1 MAKYDVVII
10 GGGPGGLTAG
20 LYASR
25 AGLKTA
31 LLEKAMYGGQI
42 VNSQIVENYPGF
54 PDGISGF
61 ELTSLMQQQAE
72 KYGLEMVIAEVN
84 SINVGKTHGVVT
96 EEKTYETDAII
107 IAAGSEYSKLG
118 VPGEDNYTGK
128 GVSYCAT
135 CDGFLFREKEVAV
148 VGGGDTAITD
158 ALELTQHVSR
168 LYLIHRRDQLRAS
181 QVLQKRILNHPKV
194 QFKWN
199 SVVDEIRGD
208 AMVRDLKLRDVK
220 TGDISTL
227 TVSGI
232 FVAVG
237 VKPNSRN
244 FSNVVSLS
252 ENGQIIVDQFMSTS
266 VPGIYAAGD
275 IRVNS
280 SRQVSTAV
288 GDGATAA
295 IAAFKYINER
305 E

>member
-25 AGLKTA
+25 AGLKTV
-31 LLEKAMYGGQI
+31 LLEKSMYGGQI
-42 VNSQIVENYPGF
+42 VNSQLVENYPGF
-54 PDGISGF
+54 PEGISGF
-61 ELTSLMQQQAE
+61 ELTSLMQQQTE
-72 KYGLEMVIAEVN
+72 KYGLEMVITEVN
-84 SINVGKTHGVVT
+84 SIKAGKTHSVVT
-96 EEKTYETDAII
+96 GENTFETDAII

-118 VPGEDNYTGK
+118 VPGEDNYIGK

-158 ALELTQHVSR
+158 ALELAQHVSR
-168 LYLIHRRDQLRAS
+168 LYLIHRRDQLRAG
-181 QVLQKRILNHPKV
+181 QVLQKRILDNPKV

-199 SVVDEIRGD
+199 TIVDEIRGD
-208 AMVRDLKLRDVK
+208 TMVKDLKLRDVK
-220 TGDISTL
+220 TGDVSTL
-227 TVSGI
+227 TVSGV

-244 FSNVVSLS
+244 FNNIVQLN
-252 ENGQIIVDQFMSTS
+252 ENGQIIVDQFMGTS

-275 IRVNS
+275 IRINS
-280 SRQVSTAV
+280 PRQVSTAV

-295 IAAFKYINER
+295 ISAFKYIKEK
-305 E
+305 